1 MKNEELIKQLTT
13 YEKASLLVGYTN
25 MTTRPIE
32 RLGIPS
38 LVMSDG
44 PNGVRREGTQ
54 KDPIS
59 GALTTQKATCFPC
72 GSLLAQSFDD
82 ELMYEI
88 GKQIARECKYYKINA
103 ILGPAINIKRNPLCG
118 RNFEYLSEDPYLS
131 GKLAANYIK
140 GVQDE
145 GVIAC
150 VKHYACN
157 NLEEWR
163 YVGDSIVDLRALNEI
178 YLRSFEYAI
187 KEANP
192 GMVMTAY
199 NQINGQFASENLYT
213 QKLTLRE
220 RWGYD
225 GLTVTDWG
233 GMVQNDRALNAGQD
247 LEMPGVNEENI
258 QVIVKGVESGLVTE
272 ERLNEAVLHLLK
284 CIERTRNNETIG
296 EEVFE
301 ESNKVAL
308 KAAVSG
314 AVLLKNEGGVL
325 PLNKTEKIAIVGD
338 LFDFLRF
345 QGGGSAI
352 INAKEINDN
361 KMAFDQLG
369 IDYKFVKGYDSFSR
383 NVDSKLEKT
392 AIKVCKD
399 FETIVFFG
407 GLTDLSESEGFDR
420 PHMRLEKNQIHLINE
435 LAKLNKRLVC
445 VFFGGAVFEIP
456 QFEKINS
463 ILYMNLP
470 GQMGG
475 LAVAKL
481 LFGEES
487 PSGRLA
493 VTWPVNY
500 NQVPFS
506 KDFARTPDELYK
518 ESIFVGYRYF
528 ETKKEPVLFPFGFG
542 LTYGETSCS
551 NFKISIAKE
560 NIHIAFDIKNL
571 SKVSIKEVVQVY
583 VGMTTSNVSRAE
595 KELKKY
601 LKIPLSSL
609 EEKHIEIDVPIKDL
623 AIYSTSLDRFAVEE
637 GEYIISVSR
646 NARDDLFKEKI
657 AIKGEKIP
665 VNEIENQY
673 LNINTID
680 QASLEDFEK
689 LIGRKIIKN
698 KYSKRPYNFK
708 TPISLYSTLGGRIVR
723 HEMQKIGNDIIKD
736 AKKIKDE
743 QERKRQIKSGYFVK
757 RMVVQNSLRSLYFS
771 SGGLL
776 KKSQAE
782 GILDVANGHIIR
794 GFKKYKQK

>member
-1 MKNEELIKQLTT
+1 
-13 YEKASLLVGYTN
+13 
-25 MTTRPIE
+25 
-32 RLGIPS
+32 
-38 LVMSDG
+38 
-44 PNGVRREGTQ
+44 
-54 KDPIS
+54 
-59 GALTTQKATCFPC
+59 
-72 GSLLAQSFDD
+72 
-82 ELMYEI
+82 
-88 GKQIARECKYYKINA
+88 
-103 ILGPAINIKRNPLCG
+103 
-118 RNFEYLSEDPYLS
+118 
-131 GKLAANYIK
+131 
-140 GVQDE
+140 
-145 GVIAC
+145 
-150 VKHYACN
+150 
-157 NLEEWR
+157 
-163 YVGDSIVDLRALNEI
+163 
-178 YLRSFEYAI
+178 
-187 KEANP
+187 
-192 GMVMTAY
+192 
-199 NQINGQFASENLYT
+199 
-213 QKLTLRE
+213 
-220 RWGYD
+220 
-225 GLTVTDWG
+225 
-233 GMVQNDRALNAGQD
+233 
-247 LEMPGVNEENI
+247 
-258 QVIVKGVESGLVTE
+258 
-272 ERLNEAVLHLLK
+272 
-284 CIERTRNNETIG
+284 
-296 EEVFE
+296 
-301 ESNKVAL
+301 
-308 KAAVSG
+308 
-314 AVLLKNEGGVL
+314 
-325 PLNKTEKIAIVGD
+325 
-338 LFDFLRF
+338 
-345 QGGGSAI
+345 
-352 INAKEINDN
+352 
-361 KMAFDQLG
+361 
-369 IDYKFVKGYDSFSR
+369 
-383 NVDSKLEKT
+383 
-392 AIKVCKD
+392 
-399 FETIVFFG
+399 
-407 GLTDLSESEGFDR
+407 
-420 PHMRLEKNQIHLINE
+420 
-435 LAKLNKRLVC
+435 
-445 VFFGGAVFEIP
+445 
-456 QFEKINS
+456 
-463 ILYMNLP
+463 
-470 GQMGG
+470 MGG

-506 KDFARTPDELYK
+506 KEFARTPDELYK

-551 NFKISIAKE
+551 NFKISVVKE

-571 SKVSIKEVVQVY
+571 STASIKEVVQVY

-623 AIYSTSLDRFAVEE
+623 AIYSTSLDRLAVEE

-698 KYSKRPYNFK
+698 KYSKRPYNFE

-723 HEMQKIGNDIIKD
+723 HEMQKIGNGIIKD

-757 RMVVQNSLRSLYFS
+757 RMIVQNSLRSLYFS